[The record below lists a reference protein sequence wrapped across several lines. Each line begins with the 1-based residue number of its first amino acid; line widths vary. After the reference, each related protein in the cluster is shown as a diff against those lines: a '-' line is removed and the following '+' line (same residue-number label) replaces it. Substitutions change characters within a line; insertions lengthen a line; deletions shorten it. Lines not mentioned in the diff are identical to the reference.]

1 MISPVQSLNNSTEII
16 PVIETDV
23 VRNERL
29 QISLTNAS
37 NGSSLY
43 EVLMQLPITGQKVGC
58 SITTN
63 RVIVALK
70 DREKLPTVL
79 KMSVL

>member
-58 SITTN
+58 SMN

>member
-43 EVLMQLPITGQKVGC
+43 EVLSATSYHRPESWMLYYNEPC
-58 SITTN
+58 YCRS
-63 RVIVALK
+63 
-70 DREKLPTVL
+70 
-79 KMSVL
+79 